1 MCLSSNVT
9 TTVNDVFN
17 NVSTTNTGGGAGGQD
32 SIFLITSV
40 LLLNT
45 MFDTFTYTYMNR

>member
-9 TTVNDVFN
+9 VTTNDVFN
-17 NVSTTNTGGGAGGQD
+17 NVSITNTGGGACGQD
-32 SIFLITSV
+32 SMFLITSV
-40 LLLNT
+40 LLLST